1 MSIQT
6 TEGLTKHGPPA
17 EAHIQAIMQEFNITR
32 SQLLGPLKD
41 HRFMPARQELYVR
54 LLCDPFRWVNGEPVY
69 RSLPQV
75 GKIVGKR
82 DHTTVLYGLRRYAV
96 RNLNLR
102 AKPSVAEIRG
112 AVHALEGVLE
122 AAA

>member
-1 MSIQT
+1 MN

-54 LLCDPFRWVNGEPVY
+54 LLCDPFRWVNGEAVY

-96 RNLNLR
+96 RNLDLR

>member
-1 MSIQT
+1 MN

-54 LLCDPFRWVNGEPVY
+54 LLCDPFRWVNGEAVY

-96 RNLNLR
+96 QNLDLR
-102 AKPSVAEIRG
+102 AKPSVAEIRE
-112 AVHALEGVLE
+112 AVHALDGVLE

>member
-17 EAHIQAIMQEFNITR
+17 EAHIQAIMQEYQITR
-32 SQLLGPLKD
+32 TDLLGPRKD
-41 HRFMPARQELYVR
+41 AYCMPARQQLYVR
-54 LLCDPFRWVNGEPVY
+54 LLCDPFRWVAGEPVY

-96 RNLNLR
+96 QNLDLR
-102 AKPSVAEIRG
+102 AKPSVAEIRE
-112 AVHALEGVLE
+112 AVHALETVME
-122 AAA
+122 AA